1 VEAAFTRKDGPGLI
15 TAEARVV
22 GLLNDLDQLVG
33 TREEFLLGRWL
44 EDAKRWGKTAAERDL
59 YEWNARNIITL
70 WGTKCTEGQNDDLNL
85 YAFKEWQ
92 GMFSSY
98 YLPRW
103 KEFFARLNR
112 SLDSGTTF
120 DRAPFAADMC
130 QWEQNWSHQHDQF
143 STTPQGDPVATAAR
157 LYQKYR
163 GDISQTTHD

>member
-1 VEAAFTRKDGPGLI
+1 
-15 TAEARVV
+15 
-22 GLLNDLDQLVG
+22 
-33 TREEFLLGRWL
+33 
-44 EDAKRWGKTAAERDL
+44 
-59 YEWNARNIITL
+59 
-70 WGTKCTEGQNDDLNL
+70 
-85 YAFKEWQ
+85 
-92 GMFSSY
+92 MFSSY

-112 SLDSGTTF
+112 ALDSGTTF

-130 QWEQNWSHQHDQF
+130 QWEQDWSHQHDRF